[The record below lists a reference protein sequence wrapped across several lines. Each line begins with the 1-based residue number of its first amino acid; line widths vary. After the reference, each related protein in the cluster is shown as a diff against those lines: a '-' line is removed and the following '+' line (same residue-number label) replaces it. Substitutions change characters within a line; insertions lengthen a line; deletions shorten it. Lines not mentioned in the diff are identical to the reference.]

1 MPGRL
6 GGYLVTSKAAVA
18 GPAGATCCCLLTKAA
33 LPPRHLLHPADQTEA
48 YNGHTIPQFPEKGE
62 DVNLAGVRA
71 CLHPPGSCGGLG
83 AEQHRALEHQRIP
96 AALRLLLPLETE
108 GARLISCSRIIDR
121 CGSW

>member
-1 MPGRL
+1 MPADQGRP
-6 GGYLVTSKAAVA
+6 S
-18 GPAGATCCCLLTKAA
+18 ATPTV
-33 LPPRHLLHPADQTEA
+33 PRCSLLLHCADQTEA

-71 CLHPPGSCGGLG
+71 CLHLPGSCGGLG

-108 GARLISCSRIIDR
+108 GARLISRF
-121 CGSW
+121 